1 MLSFKVIFHYL
12 WTNLWYKLRN
22 NLNWLRASLVD
33 RDDAGDFVAEL
44 LEEWYAEV
52 DKIIYDN
59 YIQRQLVPYTIL
71 QAKDAIL
78 QIMEVCWGV

>member
-1 MLSFKVIFHYL
+1 
-12 WTNLWYKLRN
+12 
-22 NLNWLRASLVD
+22 VD

-78 QIMEVCWGV
+78 QIMEVC